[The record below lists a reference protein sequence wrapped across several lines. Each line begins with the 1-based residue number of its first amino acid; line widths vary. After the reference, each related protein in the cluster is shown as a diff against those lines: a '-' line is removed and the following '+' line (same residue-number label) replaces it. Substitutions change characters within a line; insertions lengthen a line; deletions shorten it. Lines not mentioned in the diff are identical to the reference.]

1 MGKIEDIER
10 QVQALSSEELAQFRA
25 WFLEF
30 DWVAW
35 NHQIERDVQ
44 RADSTPSLR
53 RPCATT
59 HPVRP
64 RPFDSPRIRATSFNG
79 PRCSHSAADRE
90 RCAEFMSSGRCRPPV
105 PERHQR
111 RYR

>member
-44 RADSTPSLR
+44 AGRLDALAEKALRDHASGKTTPL
-53 RPCATT
+53 
-59 HPVRP
+59 
-64 RPFDSPRIRATSFNG
+64 
-79 PRCSHSAADRE
+79 
-90 RCAEFMSSGRCRPPV
+90 
-105 PERHQR
+105 
-111 RYR
+111 